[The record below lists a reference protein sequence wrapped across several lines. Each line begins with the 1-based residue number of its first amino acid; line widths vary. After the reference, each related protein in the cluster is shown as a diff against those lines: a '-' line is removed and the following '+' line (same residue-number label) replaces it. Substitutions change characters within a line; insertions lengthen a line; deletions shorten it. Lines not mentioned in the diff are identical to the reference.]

1 MTYITIQD
9 YNRFK
14 DYIHSHNN
22 DCIDHY
28 RHKNMI
34 HLPAYHGCEQLIKT
48 ALENL
53 STTEGEVSVFIQQIK
68 DIGGKQNQ
76 NTE

>member
-1 MTYITIQD
+1 MIYITIED
-9 YNRFK
+9 YNCFK
-14 DYIHSHNN
+14 DYIHILMTLLIITDIETSYIFQH
-22 DCIDHY
+22 ITVA
-28 RHKNMI
+28 I
-34 HLPAYHGCEQLIKT
+34 QLIKT

>member
-1 MTYITIQD
+1 MTVLIIKDIKTSYIFQHITVLI
-9 YNRFK
+9 
-14 DYIHSHNN
+14 
-22 DCIDHY
+22 
-28 RHKNMI
+28 
-34 HLPAYHGCEQLIKT
+34 QLIKT

>member
-1 MTYITIQD
+1 MIYITIED
-9 YNRFK
+9 YNCFK
-14 DYIHSHNN
+14 DYIHILMTLLIITDIETSYIFQH
-22 DCIDHY
+22 ITVA
-28 RHKNMI
+28 I
-34 HLPAYHGCEQLIKT
+34 QLIKT

-53 STTEGEVSVFIQQIK
+53 LTTEGEVSIFIQPIK

>member
-1 MTYITIQD
+1 MTYITIED

-14 DYIHSHNN
+14 DYIHILMTLLII
-22 DCIDHY
+22 IDIKTSYIFQH
-28 RHKNMI
+28 I
-34 HLPAYHGCEQLIKT
+34 TIAIQLIKT

-53 STTEGEVSVFIQQIK
+53 STTEGEVSVFIQPIK

-76 NTE
+76 NT

>member
-1 MTYITIQD
+1 MIYITIED
-9 YNRFK
+9 YNCFK
-14 DYIHSHNN
+14 DYIHILMTLLIITDIETSYIFQH
-22 DCIDHY
+22 ITVA
-28 RHKNMI
+28 I
-34 HLPAYHGCEQLIKT
+34 QLIKT

-53 STTEGEVSVFIQQIK
+53 LTTEGEASVFIQQIK

>member
-1 MTYITIQD
+1 MAVLILIDIKTSYIFQYITVAI
-9 YNRFK
+9 
-14 DYIHSHNN
+14 
-22 DCIDHY
+22 
-28 RHKNMI
+28 
-34 HLPAYHGCEQLIKT
+34 QLIKT

-53 STTEGEVSVFIQQIK
+53 LTTEGEVSVLNQQVK

>member
-1 MTYITIQD
+1 MAVLIIIDIKTSYIFQYITVAI
-9 YNRFK
+9 
-14 DYIHSHNN
+14 
-22 DCIDHY
+22 
-28 RHKNMI
+28 
-34 HLPAYHGCEQLIKT
+34 QLIKT

-53 STTEGEVSVFIQQIK
+53 LTTEGEVSVLIQQVK

>member
-1 MTYITIQD
+1 MLMTVLIIIDIKISYIFQHITVAIQ
-9 YNRFK
+9 F
-14 DYIHSHNN
+14 I
-22 DCIDHY
+22 
-28 RHKNMI
+28 
-34 HLPAYHGCEQLIKT
+34 ET

-53 STTEGEVSVFIQQIK
+53 LTTEEEVSVFVQQIK

>member
-1 MTYITIQD
+1 MIYITIED
-9 YNRFK
+9 YNCFK
-14 DYIHSHNN
+14 DYIHILMTLLIITGIKTSYIFQH
-22 DCIDHY
+22 ITVA
-28 RHKNMI
+28 I
-34 HLPAYHGCEQLIKT
+34 QLIKM

>member
-1 MTYITIQD
+1 MIYITIED
-9 YNRFK
+9 YNCFK
-14 DYIHSHNN
+14 DYIHILMTLLIITDIETSYIFQH
-22 DCIDHY
+22 ITVA
-28 RHKNMI
+28 I
-34 HLPAYHGCEQLIKT
+34 QLIKT

-68 DIGGKQNQ
+68 DIAGKQNQ

>member
-1 MTYITIQD
+1 MAVLILIDIKTSYIFQYITVAI
-9 YNRFK
+9 
-14 DYIHSHNN
+14 
-22 DCIDHY
+22 
-28 RHKNMI
+28 
-34 HLPAYHGCEQLIKT
+34 QLIKT

-53 STTEGEVSVFIQQIK
+53 LTTEGEVSVLIQQVK

>member
-1 MTYITIQD
+1 MAVLILIDIKASYIFQYITVAI
-9 YNRFK
+9 
-14 DYIHSHNN
+14 
-22 DCIDHY
+22 
-28 RHKNMI
+28 
-34 HLPAYHGCEQLIKT
+34 QLIKT

-53 STTEGEVSVFIQQIK
+53 LTTEGEVSVLNQQVK

>member
-1 MTYITIQD
+1 MAVLILIDIKTSYIFQYITVAI
-9 YNRFK
+9 
-14 DYIHSHNN
+14 
-22 DCIDHY
+22 
-28 RHKNMI
+28 
-34 HLPAYHGCEQLIKT
+34 QLIKT

-53 STTEGEVSVFIQQIK
+53 FTAEGEVSALIQQVK

>member
-1 MTYITIQD
+1 MTYITIED

-14 DYIHSHNN
+14 DYIHILMTLLII
-22 DCIDHY
+22 IDIKTSYIFQH
-28 RHKNMI
+28 I
-34 HLPAYHGCEQLIKT
+34 TIATQLIKT

-53 STTEGEVSVFIQQIK
+53 STTEGEVSVFIQPIK

-76 NTE
+76 NP

>member
-1 MTYITIQD
+1 MAYITIKD
-9 YNRFK
+9 YNCFK
-14 DYIHSHNN
+14 DYIHPHIK

-28 RHKNMI
+28 RHKNI
-34 HLPAYHGCEQLIKT
+34 INLPAYHGWQLIKM

-53 STTEGEVSVFIQQIK
+53 STTEGEVSVFIQKIK

>member
-1 MTYITIQD
+1 MTVLIIIDTKTSYIFQHITVPIQ
-9 YNRFK
+9 
-14 DYIHSHNN
+14 I
-22 DCIDHY
+22 
-28 RHKNMI
+28 
-34 HLPAYHGCEQLIKT
+34 IKT

-68 DIGGKQNQ
+68 DIAGKQNQ